1 MQKNIGFSSRIKEL
15 IANDSLASFSQ
26 NLNISVGSVRNYLSG
41 GLPAADTALK
51 IADKYNVNIRW
62 LITGEGEKEKKSTP
76 QPSTAFDI
84 ELYNLI
90 ILKTEIIIAKN
101 LITITPQKRL
111 EIYQSVYDFLKETSV
126 NHEEIVSDNL
136 NKIIH
141 LMVA

>member
-1 MQKNIGFSSRIKEL
+1 MEKTLIGNRIKDCIGTNSINSFAKKCDMAESL
-15 IANDSLASFSQ
+15 I
-26 NLNISVGSVRNYLSG
+26 RNYINGSIPSLEK
-41 GLPAADTALK
+41 ATRIADTAG
-51 IADKYNVNIRW
+51 VNLQW
-62 LITGEGEKEKKSTP
+62 LATGEGEKEKKSTP